1 MKQRVFPR
9 SNGVLLNSEAFALLP
24 QSSRMSS
31 DQSSKR
37 TEYRYHDGGKVG
49 REINALSQVF
59 EYRSL
64 RLLAGSLDETGGQ
77 TLDHILCVCQS
88 VTAIGFLTATGPF
101 MSQYLR

>member
-1 MKQRVFPR
+1 
-9 SNGVLLNSEAFALLP
+9 
-24 QSSRMSS
+24 MSS

-37 TEYRYHDGGKVG
+37 TEYRYHDDGKVG

-64 RLLAGSLDETGGQ
+64 RLLAGSFDETGGQ
-77 TLDHILCVCQS
+77 TLDHIMG
-88 VTAIGFLTATGPF
+88 IGFLTATDPF